1 MPLIQYVPDPR
12 RYEEVFVVQT
22 GHGPFIRYRGSMQNG
37 SGFFPQVLKN
47 LFSKLINFARP
58 LVEPHAKAA
67 LEAATPH
74 LKEAATGLVKEATSK
89 GCQFYQS
96 SASRWYTDASAAK
109 PAKRLTK
116 KSETHSA
123 AKHAGLYLRPS
134 GIRTKFIAKWRSFFK
149 TRNLPCR

>member
-67 LEAATPH
+67 FEAATPH

-89 GCQFYQS
+89 VAS
-96 SASRWYTDASAAK
+96 SINRRLQDGNGRKRRKT
-109 PAKRLTK
+109 AKRLIK
-116 KSETHSA
+116 RARHI
-123 AKHAGLYLRPS
+123 PPQNMPD
-134 GIRTKFIAKWRSFFK
+134 FI
-149 TRNLPCR
+149 